1 VSKAFTREDGGG
13 EDGLVPVR
21 PRATSDRPRY
31 ITPEGYRALQE
42 ELAALL
48 LPPGPEEAG
57 ALDAAVR
64 RRERERRVH
73 EVADALEEVKVVPAP
88 AEPHGRIFFGA
99 WVTLEDEDGALQTWR
114 LVGPDEADARAG
126 RLSVESPL
134 GRALLG
140 REEGD
145 VVEVERPRG
154 RTEYT
159 VTQVTYRTA
168 GSAED
173 AASAGQAG

>member
-1 VSKAFTREDGGG
+1 MSKAFTKEDGGG
-13 EDGLVPVR
+13 EEGLVPVR
-21 PRATSDRPRY
+21 PRTASDAPRY

-42 ELAALL
+42 ELAGLL
-48 LPPGPEEAG
+48 SPQDAADAG

-64 RRERERRVH
+64 KRERERRAH
-73 EVADALEEVKVVPAP
+73 EVADALEEVTVVPPP

-99 WVTLEDEDGALQTWR
+99 WVTLEDEDGELQTWR

-145 VVEVERPRG
+145 SVEVERPRG
-154 RTEYT
+154 RTEYA
-159 VTQVTYRTA
+159 VERVEYRTSGARDEGA
-168 GSAED
+168 G
-173 AASAGQAG
+173 AGAPG

>member
-1 VSKAFTREDGGG
+1 MSKAFTREDGGG

-21 PRATSDRPRY
+21 PRAASEGPRY

-48 LPPGPEEAG
+48 SPHEAQEAG
-57 ALDAAVR
+57 ALDAGVR
-64 RRERERRVH
+64 KRERERRAH
-73 EVADALEEVKVVPAP
+73 EVADALEEVKVVPPP
-88 AEPHGRIFFGA
+88 AEPHGRVFFGA
-99 WVTLEDEDGALQTWR
+99 WVTLEDEDGAEQTWR
-114 LVGPDEADARAG
+114 LVGPDEADARSG

-159 VTQVTYRTA
+159 VTQVVYRTA
-168 GSAED
+168 GAQE
-173 AASAGQAG
+173 AGASAGEGG